1 MKPKTIITISFFLFS
16 SKIFAQFQPIYYA
29 DYSYADRHLLRG
41 GLEFMLTNNTKNHN
55 KLFLGTGYGMVNY
68 NGKIHGIPDLHVSYN
83 VETLLF
89 AKLGSSNYHA
99 NSLIGISVFNTVD
112 LGIGYS
118 FPYKN
123 SSVKIQGFTI
133 GATIR
138 FTKKDDVY
146 GKLKIGF

>member
-1 MKPKTIITISFFLFS
+1 
-16 SKIFAQFQPIYYA
+16 
-29 DYSYADRHLLRG
+29 
-41 GLEFMLTNNTKNHN
+41 MLTNNTKNHN
-55 KLFLGTGYGMVNY
+55 KRFLGTGYGMVNY
-68 NGKIHGIPDLHVSYN
+68 NGKIHGIPDLHLSYN

-89 AKLGSSNYHA
+89 AKLGSSNCHA